1 MKILFL
7 MALLFSN
14 VAMAQNVAIR
24 KCQNSPNGGDLPAN
38 WPCDVR
44 EIGVATS
51 YSAEPG
57 PWLIV
62 TEAQLVSYKA
72 THQAAYDS
80 WVATHTPAP
89 RPGIQE
95 ILKDFEARIK
105 ALEVKAGI

>member
-1 MKILFL
+1 MRFFFLFW
-7 MALLFSN
+7 LLFSS
-14 VAMAQNVAIR
+14 VAFAQNVAVR
-24 KCQNSPNGGDLPAN
+24 KCQDSPGGDGLPAN

-44 EIGVATS
+44 EIGAATS

-62 TEAQLVSYKA
+62 TDAQLISYKA

-80 WVATHTPAP
+80 WVAAHPP
-89 RPGIQE
+89 VNRPDIRE
-95 ILKDFEARIK
+95 VLKDHEARIK